1 MQPMMNIYPRTLMGD
16 RRRSFKAAWYH
27 IHPWLEYSKLSDS
40 VFCYACRHFSPPKA
54 SETVFDSKLGFN
66 NWKKATYKQGGFAIH
81 ARSERHKQAM
91 ITWRDYQKAVKSN
104 ATLVNALNKE
114 HNKQVQEN
122 RDYIKTIG
130 EILLLTATQNIAQR
144 GHDESAESDNKG
156 NFMAILETVAKHDK
170 TVQKRLTSIH
180 NAKYTSKGIQNEA
193 LSCLADMVRTK
204 IIEEV
209 KNSEVYSIM
218 ADETKDVKKK
228 EQISLVLRYYF
239 SGAVHESFLH
249 FESADR
255 LDAAGLT
262 DKIIHILESHG
273 LEYKNNLVGQAYDGA
288 SVMSGKH
295 SGVQAR
301 IKEQAKH
308 AFYIHCNAHCLNL
321 VLVDTVKAIPEVG
334 EFFSLL
340 ERLYVFTSGSYV
352 HQKWLG
358 IQKEMYPGAPARE
371 LQRLSDTRWACR
383 YMALHTI
390 MDRLPAI
397 KRVLQDIVQEHSGD
411 RSVEARGLLAQIDLQ
426 FIVCLV

>member
-1 MQPMMNIYPRTLMGD
+1 MHLILNIYVNENYLLKRVYILLIIFFFFFGRYQQIPGRTTGAAND
-16 RRRSFKAAWYH
+16 EYIPKNSDGGRRRSFKAAWYH

-180 NAKYTSKGIQNEA
+180 NANIPAKGFR
-193 LSCLADMVRTK
+193 MR
-204 IIEEV
+204 
-209 KNSEVYSIM
+209 
-218 ADETKDVKKK
+218 
-228 EQISLVLRYYF
+228 F
-239 SGAVHESFLH
+239 
-249 FESADR
+249 
-255 LDAAGLT
+255 
-262 DKIIHILESHG
+262 
-273 LEYKNNLVGQAYDGA
+273 
-288 SVMSGKH
+288 
-295 SGVQAR
+295 
-301 IKEQAKH
+301 
-308 AFYIHCNAHCLNL
+308 
-321 VLVDTVKAIPEVG
+321 
-334 EFFSLL
+334 
-340 ERLYVFTSGSYV
+340 
-352 HQKWLG
+352 
-358 IQKEMYPGAPARE
+358 
-371 LQRLSDTRWACR
+371 
-383 YMALHTI
+383 
-390 MDRLPAI
+390 
-397 KRVLQDIVQEHSGD
+397 
-411 RSVEARGLLAQIDLQ
+411 
-426 FIVCLV
+426 